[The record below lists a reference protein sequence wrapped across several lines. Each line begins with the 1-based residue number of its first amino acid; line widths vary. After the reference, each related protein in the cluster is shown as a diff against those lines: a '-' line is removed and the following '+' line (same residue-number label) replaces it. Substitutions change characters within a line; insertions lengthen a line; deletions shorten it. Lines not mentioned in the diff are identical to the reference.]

1 MQANTKIYENGL
13 RVVFQK
19 TDSTKPFTLMVGV
32 NTGSVN
38 ESQENNG
45 VSHFIEHMVF
55 KATTNRSAEDI
66 SKDLEG
72 IGANANAFTSKYH
85 TCFYAT
91 CMTEESEKCFELLSD
106 MFFNSKFE
114 QGEIDKE
121 RKVIFEEIDMYEDD
135 PSSVATEDFTRLFFE
150 GTKVEKSVIGTKNS
164 LKNINREEILNYKNK
179 FYTPDRIVI
188 SVTGGIKEEILYG
201 YIEKYFIS
209 NLTKKKA
216 EPVTFVNQQEIKHL
230 PKKKFNFIKKDIVQ
244 TNIVFGFPIKG
255 IYTSERMA
263 YTLLSFI
270 VGGGMSSRLF
280 QKIREDLG
288 LVYTIYCLPDFY
300 DIGGSMVVSFATNSS
315 QQTVAI
321 EAIKKELDNLIKNGV
336 TEEELNRAKVFC
348 KTLIVTSSETSINTT
363 KHNTSDTLVYNK
375 LRTVDMKLS
384 EIQAVTLEQIN
395 NLIVDTFKYDNMCG
409 TVVSDKPNKKAF
421 DCFK

>member
-135 PSSVATEDFTRLFFE
+135 PSSVAAEDFTRLFFE

-216 EPVTFVNQQEIKHL
+216 EPVTFVSQQEIKHL

-363 KHNTSDTLVYNK
+363 KHNTSDH
-375 LRTVDMKLS
+375 
-384 EIQAVTLEQIN
+384 
-395 NLIVDTFKYDNMCG
+395 
-409 TVVSDKPNKKAF
+409 
-421 DCFK
+421 

>member
-1 MQANTKIYENGL
+1 MQAITKKYKNGL

-38 ESQENNG
+38 EYMENNG

-55 KATTNRSAEDI
+55 KTTTNRSAEDI

-91 CMTEESEKCFELLSD
+91 CMTEKSEKCFELLSD

-135 PSSVATEDFTRLFFE
+135 PSSVAYEDFTKLFFE
-150 GTKVEKSVIGTKNS
+150 GTKVEKSVIGTKKS
-164 LKNINREEILNYKNK
+164 LKNINREEILNYRNK

-188 SVTGGIKEEILYG
+188 SVTGGIEESVLYD
-201 YIEKYFIS
+201 YIEKYFLS
-209 NLTKKKA
+209 NLTEKEFKA
-216 EPVTFVNQQEIKHL
+216 KTLNKEPEVKHL

-244 TNIVFGFPIKG
+244 TNIVFGFPIKN
-255 IYTSERMA
+255 IYTKDRMA

-288 LVYTIYCLPDFY
+288 LVYTIHCLPDFY
-300 DIGGSMVVSFATNSS
+300 DIGGSMVVSLATNSS
-315 QQTVAI
+315 QQIIAI
-321 EAIKKELDNLIKNGV
+321 EAIKNELDNIIRNGI
-336 TEEELNRAKVFC
+336 TEDELNRAKVFC
-348 KTLIVTSSETSINTT
+348 KTLVVTSSETSINTT
-363 KHNTSDTLVYNK
+363 KHNTSDTLIYNK
-375 LRTVDMKLS
+375 LRTVDTKLS
-384 EIQAVTLEQIN
+384 EIQAVTLRQIN
-395 NLIVDTFKYDNMCG
+395 NLILDTFKYENMCG
-409 TVVSDKPNKKAF
+409 TIVSDKPNKKAF
-421 DCFK
+421 ECFK